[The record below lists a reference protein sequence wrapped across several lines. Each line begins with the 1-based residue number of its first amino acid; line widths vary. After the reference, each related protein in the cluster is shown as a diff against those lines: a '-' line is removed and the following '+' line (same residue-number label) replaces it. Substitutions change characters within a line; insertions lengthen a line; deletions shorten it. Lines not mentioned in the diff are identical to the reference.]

1 MLSSLLSEIK
11 ISARRKRDTNLL
23 GKQNTISLLY
33 SFRPGLHNNIIQI
46 FSCFNSHKLK
56 ENRTIKYTLEE
67 VKNRD
72 LHISTLTV
80 TYNYADIATLRRK
93 NQNRSILEVYMTKK
107 KKDVSTTL
115 ITNQPDGRDVK
126 IKMQNTF
133 STHESLYSTMNGF
146 RNLEISSIYKC
157 HKKHIRIIL
166 NHINRQFHNKQC
178 GQHKLS

>member
-1 MLSSLLSEIK
+1 MYKEKSVTNLDIAMKNMIHVQVVKCHKKLNKPLAKFLKTNYPFQNLNAIFQMLSSLLPEIK

-46 FSCFNSHKLK
+46 FPCFNSHKLK

-107 KKDVSTTL
+107 KKTF
-115 ITNQPDGRDVK
+115 QP
-126 IKMQNTF
+126 
-133 STHESLYSTMNGF
+133 L
-146 RNLEISSIYKC
+146 L
-157 HKKHIRIIL
+157 
-166 NHINRQFHNKQC
+166 
-178 GQHKLS
+178 

>member
-33 SFRPGLHNNIIQI
+33 SFRPGLHNNVIQI

-56 ENRTIKYTLEE
+56 ENRTIKYTSEE

-93 NQNRSILEVYMTKK
+93 SQNRSILEVYMTIKNK
-107 KKDVSTTL
+107 MF
-115 ITNQPDGRDVK
+115 QP
-126 IKMQNTF
+126 
-133 STHESLYSTMNGF
+133 L
-146 RNLEISSIYKC
+146 L
-157 HKKHIRIIL
+157 
-166 NHINRQFHNKQC
+166 
-178 GQHKLS
+178 